1 MSVETLVATAVEK
14 AKKEHAKSQ
23 KAASTSSWGSLLSFA
38 GLAPKHDEPP
48 YELLVQAFAS
58 ELAALKREDLLAVVP
73 PSDMERRRAYA
84 TAAAQT
90 AQTLV
95 RGAGLEAD
103 ELFDRCNSL
112 YASLSKT
119 PQTLVEHA
127 KARPMGG
134 RKEELL

>member
-14 AKKEHAKSQ
+14 AKREHAKSQ
-23 KAASTSSWGSLLSFA
+23 KAASATSWGSLLSFA

-48 YELLVQAFAS
+48 HELLVQAFVS
-58 ELAALKREDLLAVVP
+58 ELAVLKREQLLAVVP
-73 PSDMERRRAYA
+73 PPEMERRRAYV
-84 TAAAQT
+84 AAAVQV

-95 RGAGLEAD
+95 AEAGLEAD
-103 ELFDRCNSL
+103 ELFDRCNVM

-127 KARPMGG
+127 KARRARG
-134 RKEELL
+134 